1 MELQPASLAQ
11 VRAGR
16 DGRMIAI
23 DEDVLDIAMR
33 LQEIDDSLRLRWSES
48 GEYFVVYQLI
58 GDGEKL
64 VLTSTELTPQII
76 ERVRK
81 IAHPE
86 YDFGAELDQMDAQAE
101 KDKDHRFHE
110 QVGER
115 GEVLAHALR
124 KDLQAKN
131 KIIVPRD
138 V

>member
-1 MELQPASLAQ
+1 MGIQAASLAQ
-11 VRAGR
+11 VRKGR

-23 DEDVLDIAMR
+23 DNDVLDVAKQ
-33 LQEIDDSLRLRWSES
+33 LYAFDDSLRLRWSEA
-48 GEYFVVYQLI
+48 GEHFVVYQCV
-58 GDGEKL
+58 GDVEKL
-64 VLTSTELTPQII
+64 VLTSRELDPQII

-81 IAHPE
+81 IAHPS
-86 YDFGAELDQMDAQAE
+86 YDFGAELDRIDAEAE
-101 KDKDHRFHE
+101 KEKEHRFRE

-131 KIIVPRD
+131 KIIVPRG